1 MHLSRMPSFE
11 ELLKPP
17 PAYYPKNI
25 YYKFYSL
32 FLRTIGMFSE
42 GMRIGFTHGF
52 DSGMIMNYVC
62 QNTPSG
68 RFYIGKVLDRIFLNQ
83 VTCKA
88 FRAIKE
94 IQKNVIKNYLQ
105 ERNGDPTFIVDLA
118 SGKADYIYDALR
130 ETNGNVKVL
139 LRDLDETALEESRA
153 IAEKLNLLNKVS
165 YEQGNAL
172 DIESLKRIYPKPNLV
187 IEVGLY
193 GIIHDDELLRRHFF
207 ELKDI
212 LNPGAILFNVQ
223 TYNPQIELIAR
234 VLKNRDGERC
244 VWHLR
249 PVELVIEWAE
259 KAGFIE
265 PQVTMDPY
273 GIYAVVMMRGRDA

>member
-139 LRDLDETALEESRA
+139 LRDLDETALKESRA

-172 DIESLKRIYPKPNLV
+172 DSESLKRIYPKPNLV

>member
-68 RFYIGKVLDRIFLNQ
+68 RFYVGKVLDRIFLNQ

-139 LRDLDETALEESRA
+139 LRDLDETALKESRA
-153 IAEKLNLLNKVS
+153 IAEKLNLLNKVC
-165 YEQGNAL
+165 YEQDNAL

-193 GIIHDDELLRRHFF
+193 GIIHDDELLHRHFF

-265 PQVTMDPY
+265 PEVTMDPY

>member
-11 ELLKPP
+11 ELLKPLP
-17 PAYYPKNI
+17 IYSPKNQ
-25 YYKFYSL
+25 YYKCYSI
-32 FLRTIGMFSE
+32 FLRTIGIFSE
-42 GMRIGFTHGF
+42 GMKIGFTHGF
-52 DSGMIMNYVC
+52 DSGMIMNYVY

-105 ERNGDPTFIVDLA
+105 GRNGNPTFIVDLA

-130 ETNGNVKVL
+130 ETNANVKVL
-139 LRDLDETALEESRA
+139 LRDIDETALKESRV
-153 IAEKLNLLNKVS
+153 IAERFNLLKKVS

-172 DIESLKRIYPKPNLV
+172 DIKSLERIHPKPNLIV
-187 IEVGLY
+187 EVGLY

-207 ELKDI
+207 ELKNI
-212 LNPGAILFNVQ
+212 INPGAILFNVQ

-249 PVELVIEWAE
+249 PVELVIGWAE

-273 GIYAVVMMRGRDA
+273 GIYSVVMMKG

>member
-1 MHLSRMPSFE
+1 MHPSRMPSFD

-42 GMRIGFTHGF
+42 GMRIGFIYGF
-52 DSGMIMNYVC
+52 DSGMIMNYVY

-105 ERNGDPTFIVDLA
+105 ERNGNPTFIVDLA

-130 ETNGNVKVL
+130 ETNANVKVL
-139 LRDLDETALEESRA
+139 LRDIDETALKESRV
-153 IAEKLNLLNKVS
+153 IAERFNLLKKVS

-172 DIESLKRIYPKPNLV
+172 DIKSLERIHPKPNLIV
-187 IEVGLY
+187 EVGLY
-193 GIIHDDELLRRHFF
+193 GIIHDDELLRSHFF

-249 PVELVIEWAE
+249 PVELVIGWAE
-259 KAGFIE
+259 KAGFNE
-265 PQVTMDPY
+265 PQVIMDPY
-273 GIYAVVMMRGRDA
+273 GIYSVVMMRG

>member
-32 FLRTIGMFSE
+32 FLRTVGMFSE

-118 SGKADYIYDALR
+118 SGKADYIYDALS

-139 LRDLDETALEESRA
+139 LRDLDETALKESRA

-273 GIYAVVMMRGRDA
+273 GIYAVVMMRN

>member
-130 ETNGNVKVL
+130 ETNGNVKAL
-139 LRDLDETALEESRA
+139 LRDLDETALKESKA

-259 KAGFIE
+259 KAGFIK

-273 GIYAVVMMRGRDA
+273 GIYAVVMMRN

>member
-139 LRDLDETALEESRA
+139 LRDLDETALKESRA

-273 GIYAVVMMRGRDA
+273 GIYAVVMMRG

>member
-1 MHLSRMPSFE
+1 
-11 ELLKPP
+11 
-17 PAYYPKNI
+17 
-25 YYKFYSL
+25 
-32 FLRTIGMFSE
+32 
-42 GMRIGFTHGF
+42 
-52 DSGMIMNYVC
+52 
-62 QNTPSG
+62 
-68 RFYIGKVLDRIFLNQ
+68 
-83 VTCKA
+83 
-88 FRAIKE
+88 
-94 IQKNVIKNYLQ
+94 
-105 ERNGDPTFIVDLA
+105 
-118 SGKADYIYDALR
+118 
-130 ETNGNVKVL
+130 VL
-139 LRDLDETALEESRA
+139 LRDLDETALKESRA

-273 GIYAVVMMRGRDA
+273 GIYAVVMMRN

>member
-1 MHLSRMPSFE
+1 MPSFE

-139 LRDLDETALEESRA
+139 LRDLDETALKESRA

-273 GIYAVVMMRGRDA
+273 GIYAVVMMRN

>member
-1 MHLSRMPSFE
+1 MPSFE

-32 FLRTIGMFSE
+32 FLRTVGMFSE

-68 RFYIGKVLDRIFLNQ
+68 RFYVGKVLDRIFLNQ

-139 LRDLDETALEESRA
+139 LRDLDETALKESRA

>member
-249 PVELVIEWAE
+249 PVELVIGWAE
-259 KAGFIE
+259 KAGFNE
-265 PQVTMDPY
+265 PQVIMDPY
-273 GIYAVVMMRGRDA
+273 GIYSVVMMRG

>member
-1 MHLSRMPSFE
+1 MPSFE

-105 ERNGDPTFIVDLA
+105 ERNGGPTFIVDLA

-130 ETNGNVKVL
+130 ETNGNAKVL

-273 GIYAVVMMRGRDA
+273 GIYAVVMMRN

>member
-32 FLRTIGMFSE
+32 SLRTVGMLSE

-52 DSGMIMNYVC
+52 DSGMIMNYVY

-105 ERNGDPTFIVDLA
+105 ERNGNPTFIVDLA

-130 ETNGNVKVL
+130 EINSNVEVL
-139 LRDLDETALEESRA
+139 LRDIDETVLKESRTM
-153 IAEKLNLLNKVS
+153 AERLNLLNKVS
-165 YEQGNAL
+165 YERGNAL
-172 DIESLKRIYPKPNLV
+172 DIESLKRIKQKPNLV

-212 LNPGAILFNVQ
+212 LNPEAILFNVQ

-273 GIYAVVMMRGRDA
+273 GIYAVVLMRGRDV

>member
-139 LRDLDETALEESRA
+139 LRDLDETALKESRA
-153 IAEKLNLLNKVS
+153 IAEKVNLLNKVS
-165 YEQGNAL
+165 HEQGNAL

-273 GIYAVVMMRGRDA
+273 GIYAVVMMRN

>member
-1 MHLSRMPSFE
+1 MPSFE

-139 LRDLDETALEESRA
+139 LRDLDETALKESRA

-212 LNPGAILFNVQ
+212 LKPGAILFNVQ

-249 PVELVIEWAE
+249 PVELVIGWAE

-273 GIYAVVMMRGRDA
+273 GIYAVVIMRGRDA